1 MAAHARLKN
10 EFMEDEKCHRS
21 DRLKFMSYIFSY
33 LWIFVSKFT
42 EFDAKKLHKLFKHAL
57 RKREE
62 EQEKEEVIYEPRHEK
77 TWFCH
82 MWIKKAQISLLIHA
96 VWSAPLLFR

>member
-1 MAAHARLKN
+1 
-10 EFMEDEKCHRS
+10 
-21 DRLKFMSYIFSY
+21 MSYIFSY

-62 EQEKEEVIYEPRHEK
+62 EQEKEEVIYEPRQENLVLPYVN
-77 TWFCH
+77 
-82 MWIKKAQISLLIHA
+82 KKGADQPAHPRSLIGAFGIRCLDSI
-96 VWSAPLLFR
+96 